1 MTKFRLFKFARI
13 LLIQDANYQLMA
25 AYDFKDTD
33 QCVMCG
39 LCLPHCP
46 TYAITRDE
54 GDSPRGRIALIQA
67 LAQER
72 IDTGNE
78 RLAIHLDRCLGC
90 RACEAMCPSKVPFM
104 KLMDAARGAL
114 YEHHGKSRYDR
125 YPSMLLD
132 MAGSKTRT
140 RLASGMASLASGM
153 GLKGLAGDSGLGQ
166 LLGLVPDKTG
176 AEYPHITEQAD
187 ASPVFLF
194 SGCMGELAD
203 QETIHAAKLVLG
215 ALGFRVLDGL
225 EGSCC
230 GAIHR
235 HAGRVERADEL
246 RAQNLKLF
254 SEHPEAPVLSI
265 ASGCAG
271 ELADYP
277 DEVKL
282 RHVEISSFLQQ
293 QMAVDRLNLKSSDA
307 RVALHR
313 PCTHRNVIGNDEH
326 VAELLDAI
334 PGVESEDL
342 PLAYGCCGAGGLN
355 LLTQPE
361 VGATLLDPTIEW
373 LRSNKPDLVVSTNIG
388 CSLHIA
394 RSAKEAGMAT
404 EVVHPVTLLA
414 RQLKQQ

>member
-1 MTKFRLFKFARI
+1 
-13 LLIQDANYQLMA
+13 
-25 AYDFKDTD
+25 
-33 QCVMCG
+33 MCG

-46 TYAITRDE
+46 TYVLTQDE
-54 GDSPRGRIALIQA
+54 GDSPRGRLALVQA
-67 LAQER
+67 LGQDR
-72 IDTGNE
+72 IDISNE
-78 RLAIHLDRCLGC
+78 RLAFHLDRCLGC

-104 KLMDAARGAL
+104 KLMDTARAAL
-114 YEHHGKSRYDR
+114 YEHHGKHRYAR

-140 RLASGMASLASGM
+140 RVASGMVSLASGL
-153 GLKGLAGDSGLGQ
+153 GLKGMAGDTELGQ
-166 LLGLVPDKTG
+166 ILGLVPDKMA
-176 AEYPHITEQAD
+176 AEYQHIKEQPD

-194 SGCMGELAD
+194 SGCMDKLAD
-203 QETIHAAKLVLG
+203 QETIQSARLVLS

-235 HAGRVERADEL
+235 HAGRIERADEL

-254 SEHPEAPVLSI
+254 SEHPEAQVLSI

-277 DEVKL
+277 DEISG
-282 RHVEISSFLQQ
+282 RHIEISSFLQQ
-293 QMAVDRLNLKSSDA
+293 QMAIDRLDLAALNV

-313 PCTHRNVIGNDEH
+313 PCTHRNVIGNDQH
-326 VAELLDAI
+326 VADLLDSM
-334 PGVESEDL
+334 PGVEHLEL
-342 PLAYGCCGAGGLN
+342 PLAQGCCGAGGLN
-355 LLTQPE
+355 ILTQQE
-361 VGATLLDPTIEW
+361 LGQRLMDPTVEW
-373 LRSNKPDLVVSTNIG
+373 LIESKPDLLVSTNIG

-394 RSAKEAGMAT
+394 RSVRGAGMNM
-404 EVVHPVTLLA
+404 EVLHPVTLLA